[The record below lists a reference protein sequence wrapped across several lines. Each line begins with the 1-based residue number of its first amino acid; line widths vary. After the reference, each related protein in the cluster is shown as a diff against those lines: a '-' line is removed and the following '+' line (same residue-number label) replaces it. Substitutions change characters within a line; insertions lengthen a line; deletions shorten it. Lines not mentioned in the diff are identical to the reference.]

1 MTPTAETVRQRRD
14 SRPRPGAA
22 FDLDAYLARIGYAG
36 ERAPTLEVLRAVQL
50 RHAETIPFENLSPLL
65 GRDVRLD
72 AASLQRKMVRGGR
85 GGYCFEQN
93 LLLRYALEALGF
105 ETSGLAARIMWDVP
119 EGVVLPRGHMLL
131 KVRGGGEPYVADVGF
146 GVLTPTAPLRLETG
160 VEQATP
166 HEPFR
171 LTGDGDEFVM
181 EAKVRGTW
189 KPLYRFDLQEQLL
202 CDYEVT
208 NWYLSHHPA
217 SHFVNGLIAAR
228 PAPGLRYALR
238 DNMLAVH
245 RTGGGTERRSLAT
258 VAELRAALEETF
270 LLTLPDAPEVD
281 LALGG
286 IIARAGQGGERS

>member
-1 MTPTAETVRQRRD
+1 MMPTAQRVDRRSD
-14 SRPRPGAA
+14 PQARPALG

-36 ERAPTLEVLRAVQL
+36 ERAPTLEVLSAVQL
-50 RHAETIPFENLSPLL
+50 RHAETIAFENLNPLL
-65 GRDVRLD
+65 GWDVRLD

-93 LLLRYALEALGF
+93 LLLRHALEALGF
-105 ETSGLAARIMWDVP
+105 ETTGLAARIMWDVP
-119 EGVVLPRGHMLL
+119 AGTVLPRGHMLL
-131 KVRGGGEPYVADVGF
+131 KVRVGGETYVADVGF

-160 VEQATP
+160 VEQPTP

-171 LTGDGDEFVM
+171 LLEDGGEFVL
-181 EAKVRGTW
+181 EAKVRGVW

-202 CDYEVT
+202 CDYEIT

-228 PAPGLRYALR
+228 PALGLRYALR
-238 DNMLAVH
+238 DNVLAVH
-245 RTGGGTERRSLAT
+245 RTGGGTERRTLAT

-270 LLTLPDAPEVD
+270 LLTLPDSPEVD

-286 IIARAGQGGERS
+286 IIARAGHGGVR